1 MNLKIKYLILYP
13 KNKEFKPRF
22 IRFEENKVNVISGYS
37 QRGKSAII
45 AIIDYCL
52 ASSDCNIPIGL
63 IRETVDKFA
72 LYITINNKN
81 VFIGRNSPNNQVS
94 TDVMF
99 FQELLGKGDNPTF
112 NTTDW
117 INTEEDYQVS
127 RQFVK
132 DYLNK
137 EVGFENISEKLSD
150 GDTEDPAS
158 FRDTAA
164 FLFQPQNIIANP
176 TTIFYKTETFAHL
189 RKLKSILPL
198 VLGYKSYKI
207 IKAERELE
215 ILDGEHQKLNNKYEN
230 ILEQYNSWRSDIF
243 IYYSEAINLGLTDR
257 KIDIQNS
264 SVEILKKELL
274 AIIKRVKRGN
284 YLKEGSTFRHTE
296 QLSLLDKQRQ
306 ENLIELKKLKFELY
320 KYERIDSTKNEY
332 FADVLFNKH
341 DKLKPI
347 SWFLTQP
354 GNTKCPF
361 CNSASDKAINELL
374 ALKDE
379 QERIKPVINDIEM
392 ASFSFEKEVLTCK
405 RSIKDKESQI
415 REIEQNM
422 NVLLANN
429 VNENKRLSD
438 IFEFIGKLENI
449 LSNLS
454 KLEPS
459 GELML
464 NLKKKGEEIE
474 EKQTLLESLN
484 SKFDK
489 NACLFLVSKYIG
501 KYITLLPIEDKG
513 NKKVILDPDKSVSI
527 KIEDKKNRHMTFL
540 SKIGSGANH
549 MCYHLATF
557 LGLHDY
563 FLSLPNS
570 KKPNY
575 IPSFLVLDQPSQ
587 VYFPEGIRKNK
598 EDISQDITDTK
609 SIFKVCSDFLDNTK
623 YQTQIIIL
631 EHASDEMWKDLKNI
645 HLVESWR
652 NEKNNK
658 HPNALIPEEWINE

>member
-13 KNKEFKPRF
+13 KNKEFNHRF
-22 IRFEENKVNVISGYS
+22 IRFEENKINVISGYS

-45 AIIDYCL
+45 SIIDYCL

-81 VFIGRNSPNNQVS
+81 VFIARNSPHNQIS
-94 TDVMF
+94 TDVIF
-99 FQELLGKGDNPTF
+99 FQELLGKGDNPIF
-112 NTTDW
+112 NTTEW
-117 INTEEDYQVS
+117 INTQEDYQVS
-127 RQFVK
+127 RQFIK

-137 EVGFENISEKLSD
+137 EIGFENISEKSSD
-150 GDTEDPAS
+150 DDTEDPAS
-158 FRDTAA
+158 FRDPAA

-176 TTIFYKTETFAHL
+176 TTIFYKTETFVHL
-189 RKLKSILPL
+189 RKSRSIMPL
-198 VLGYKSYKI
+198 ILGYKSYEI
-207 IKAERELE
+207 IKVERELE
-215 ILDGEHQKLNNKYEN
+215 ILEADHQKLNNKYEN

-257 KIDIQNS
+257 KINIQSS

-274 AIIKRVKRGN
+274 AIIKQVKKGN

-296 QLSLLDKQRQ
+296 QLALLDKQRQ

-347 SWFLTQP
+347 SWFLVQS

-361 CNSASDKAINELL
+361 CNSESDKAINELL

-379 QERIKPVINDIEM
+379 QERIKPVINNLEM
-392 ASFSFEKEVLTCK
+392 TSFSFEKEVLVCK
-405 RSIKDKESQI
+405 RSIKEKETQI

-422 NVLLANN
+422 NILLADN
-429 VNENKRLSD
+429 VNENKRISD
-438 IFEFIGKLENI
+438 IFEFVGKLENI

-464 NLKKKGEEIE
+464 DIKKKGEEIE
-474 EKQTLLESLN
+474 EKQTLLETLN

-489 NACLFLVSKYIG
+489 SACLFLVSKYIG
-501 KYITLLPIEDKG
+501 KYIALLPIEDKD
-513 NKKVILDPDKSVSI
+513 NKIVIMDLDKSVSI
-527 KIEDKKNRHMTFL
+527 KIEDKKSRHITFL

-563 FLSLPNS
+563 FLSLPKS
-570 KKPNY
+570 RKKNF

-587 VYFPEGIRKNK
+587 VYFPEGMSKNK
-598 EDISQDITDTK
+598 KDISQDITDTK
-609 SIFKVCSDFLDNTK
+609 AIFKVCSDFLNNTSH
-623 YQTQIIIL
+623 QTQLIIL
-631 EHASDEMWKDLKNI
+631 EHASEEMWKGLENV

-658 HPNALIPEEWINE
+658 HPNALIPEEWIS